1 MNNIHLFSRIK
12 RKNTVKKYNFRI
24 FSSVDEFGF
33 SPWLHNNS
41 KLKSTLDEGL
51 YTATRALLK
60 TKLYSVCF
68 DLLYER

>member
-12 RKNTVKKYNFRI
+12 KKNTVKKYNFRI

-41 KLKSTLDEGL
+41 DFINAKLKVKGL
-51 YTATRALLK
+51 KVLK
-60 TKLYSVCF
+60 TKLCSVCF